1 MNDIFSLRNQRP
13 EIGTKVY
20 CILSD
25 ERVFQSKSPL
35 IFSTVIQR
43 VGMKGIY
50 VPFMVKPDDLGEAIH
65 SIKILNIA
73 GANITVPYKESVIP
87 FLDSLSE
94 SANIIGAINTI
105 ARDGNRLKGYNTNAI
120 ALMDTLE
127 NEGFDP
133 AGKTAL
139 VFGSGGAARAALF
152 ILNWLRAKSVIVAA
166 RNLKKAETIADKLG
180 GNCLS
185 LSDLSRQRVSANII
199 INATSASDYDE
210 ADGLVEAIG
219 NLDCSAC
226 ELLLDLNY
234 GRKKNFWKDLADS
247 KGVRFMDGLST
258 LAYQAKRTF
267 ALWTGIQVAPDE
279 FLKPLDINS

>member
-13 EIGTKVY
+13 EIGAKVY

-35 IFSTVIQR
+35 IFSTVMQR
-43 VGMKGIY
+43 VGLKSIY
-50 VPFMVKPDDLGEAIH
+50 VPLMVKPDRLGEAVH
-65 SIKILNIA
+65 SLKVLNIA

-105 ARDGNRLKGYNTNAI
+105 ARDGDKLKGYNTNAI

-127 NEGFDP
+127 AEGFDP
-133 AGKTAL
+133 TGKTAL
-139 VFGSGGAARAALF
+139 VFGSGGAARSAIF
-152 ILNWLRAKSVIVAA
+152 ILNWLRAESVIVAA
-166 RNLKKAETIADKLG
+166 RNRKKAEVIADDLG
-180 GNCLS
+180 GTVLPLTD
-185 LSDLSRQRVSANII
+185 LSDLRTSAHII
-199 INATSASDYDE
+199 INATSASDYHE
-210 ADGLVEAIG
+210 ANGLVEAVDMLEMS
-219 NLDCSAC
+219 NC

-234 GRKKNFWKDLADS
+234 GRKNNFWKDLAAKRDI
-247 KGVRFMDGLST
+247 RFMDGLST

-267 ALWTGIQVAPDE
+267 ALWTGIQVDPGE
-279 FLKPLDINS
+279 FLKPLDI